1 MKGKQAGMG
10 FPGRTVTA
18 DQAEENL
25 LFFVCYLHTSSAHTE
40 SKATLKPSLGLGA
53 VLFHCLISQTAEVQ
67 SCERTGVTT
76 A

>member
-25 LFFVCYLHTSSAHTE
+25 PFLFVICTYL
-40 SKATLKPSLGLGA
+40 LLIDRVKPA
-53 VLFHCLISQTAEVQ
+53 
-67 SCERTGVTT
+67 
-76 A
+76 